1 MQVALRA
8 QLLKTAFATIG
19 AVVDQGRLR
28 CYADRL
34 EFGEIDSAHVCFVE
48 LRIEAAAC
56 ARFRVARDLELGLSV
71 AALSK
76 VLHFAQGHELVEL
89 SYAPNKDCLG
99 VRVESGQRELDF
111 EIRLL
116 QISADQISF
125 DQTYESWAV
134 LPAAEFRGTCKALAD
149 LHLCDTV
156 SLEVL
161 GAPAPALTFRLPDRL
176 GRRTYALGA
185 GGALQ
190 EVHTAHACSASV
202 ALSKLQLLHCDS
214 DQSVTIAV
222 DAQLPLRL
230 SVGSAG
236 CTLRLYVA
244 PQEAAE

>member
-89 SYAPNKDCLG
+89 SYTSKDSLG